1 MMEKRR
7 RAMMMM
13 EEQPTFAQLYLH
25 VDRVGRGGIF
35 FDRDGQQIEG
45 VDDLIREDQEGTES

>member
-1 MMEKRR
+1 MRKQKGELELMDKRR

-25 VDRVGRGGIF
+25 IEGLGRGGLL
-35 FDRDGQQIEG
+35 FDRDGA
-45 VDDLIREDQEGTES
+45 

>member
-1 MMEKRR
+1 MDKRR

-25 VDRVGRGGIF
+25 IEGLGRGGLL
-35 FDRDGQQIEG
+35 FDRDGA
-45 VDDLIREDQEGTES
+45 